1 MLKNRYSSG
10 DSLGGLVLGQ
20 QSQRRQKVA
29 NRTKQMLEALLRRDS
44 GRGTKKSGKPWLVPQ
59 EPLVL
64 LSRPSRSGA
73 EGTRQAGPWGP
84 RSRPPNVLF
93 LHHLLL

>member
-44 GRGTKKSGKPWLVPQ
+44 GRGTKKWKAMVS
-59 EPLVL
+59 
-64 LSRPSRSGA
+64 SSGA
-73 EGTRQAGPWGP
+73 AGSAEQALKEWG
-84 RSRPPNVLF
+84 
-93 LHHLLL
+93 

>member
-20 QSQRRQKVA
+20 QSQRRRNVA
-29 NRTKQMLEALLRRDS
+29 NHTKQMLEALLRRDP
-44 GRGTKKSGKPWLVPQ
+44 GRGTKKSGKLLLVPQ

-64 LSRPSRSGA
+64 LSRPL
-73 EGTRQAGPWGP
+73 EEWG
-84 RSRPPNVLF
+84 
-93 LHHLLL
+93 